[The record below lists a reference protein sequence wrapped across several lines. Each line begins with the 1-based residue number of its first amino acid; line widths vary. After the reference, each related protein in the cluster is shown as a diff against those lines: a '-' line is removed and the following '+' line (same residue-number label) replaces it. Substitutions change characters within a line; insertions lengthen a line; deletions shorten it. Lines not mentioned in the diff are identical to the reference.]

1 MNILVCVKHVPDTE
15 TKVKLG
21 PGGTALDLGDA
32 NWVMN
37 PYDEFAVE
45 AALQIKEKEG
55 SGEVVVI
62 TVGGEESVK
71 TLRTALAMGADRAV
85 LCNDPAFEGGDP
97 SVIAAALYA
106 AAKKIPHDLVLCGK
120 HAVGGDNQQ
129 VGSLLAALAGVP
141 AVTVVTGLEF
151 PEAGVMRCKREIEG
165 GTEVVRCPL
174 PAIVTCQKGM
184 NEPRYPSLKGIMAA
198 KKKEVATWNAA
209 ELGFA
214 PAEPSFTVAG
224 YELPPPRPAGQLLKG
239 EVDEQVSELV
249 RLLHGEAKVF

>member
-1 MNILVCVKHVPDTE
+1 MNVLVCVKHVPDTE
-15 TKVKLG
+15 SKVKLG
-21 PGGTALDLGDA
+21 PGGATLDLGDA

-45 AALQIKEKEG
+45 AGLQIKEKQG
-55 SGEVVVI
+55 GGEVVVL

-71 TLRTALAMGADRAV
+71 TLRTALAMGADRAI
-85 LCNDPAFEGGDP
+85 LCSDSAFDGTDP
-97 SVIAAALYA
+97 SVTAAVLCA
-106 AAKKIPHDLVLCGK
+106 AAKKIPHDIVLCGK

-151 PEAGVMRCKREIEG
+151 PEPGLLRCKREIEG

-174 PAIVTCQKGM
+174 PAVVTCQKGL

-198 KKKEVATWNAA
+198 KKKEVLTWNAT
-209 ELGFA
+209 ELGLS
-214 PAEPSFTVAG
+214 PADSSFKVAG

-239 EVDEQVSELV
+239 EADDQVNDLV
-249 RLLHGEAKVF
+249 RLLHSEAKVF